1 MKARRLVFVGV
12 ILITLWIIA
21 SSVYAAQYS
30 LGDDR
35 DVNILGSLSNQ
46 VQWGRAGDHYDTQPG
61 FQQWLTSFQLMM
73 DFNLGQ
79 DTSAY
84 LSGIGTI
91 DWAYDINGSDDDW
104 KDKGFDD
111 SRDNLYFDD
120 EWWQLLSEA
129 HVTYAPGQ
137 FMFRVGKQLVKW
149 GEMEGSTVL
158 DQINPTDDRR
168 GFGDVE
174 FETYN
179 IAIPMIRAE
188 YWPDI
193 YTDLFSAPNLQFLF
207 IPNTPF
213 IHSTPEYGMHFSN
226 REGGI
231 YALDYVYEGE
241 RWGRNDF
248 DIDEP
253 DDWDSDHFEYGIK
266 LSGQIKGSIFSL
278 VGFYG
283 RENSPALNYDYK
295 TMGSPV
301 TPYFGY
307 AEDTWRKDI
316 PNFPVYNQRDDD
328 GNGIGNYLLMG
339 EYPRQKF
346 VGTSLSTELS
356 PLKISAIG
364 GTAPLL
370 RLESRYDI
378 DKTFVDDNFA
388 NEYIEYYMDNW
399 SSSFSPDLSLL
410 GDPFVESD
418 YWVNGIS
425 LEQKIKLSWL
435 QSSYFFVQF
444 EYTQSNVMDHDPDW
458 SFKEQ
463 SESYYAYISTSYF
476 SGKLVPAFFFQRV
489 VDAPGVDGTADL
501 YWPGV
506 YYYWSSNLNFYVGTG
521 FFEGEGADPIRHKD
535 YAVFKVTY
543 NF

>member
-1 MKARRLVFVGV
+1 MKKRRFALVGV
-12 ILITLWIIA
+12 VFMALSIIA
-21 SSVYAAQYS
+21 SSTFAAQYS
-30 LGDDR
+30 LGDDS

-46 VQWGRAGDHYDTQPG
+46 FQYGIGDDEYDTQPG

-79 DTSAY
+79 DLSAY
-84 LSGIGTI
+84 LSGIATV
-91 DWAYDINGSDDDW
+91 DWAYNINENNDDW
-104 KDKGFDD
+104 KDKNFDESD
-111 SRDNLYFDD
+111 ENLYFDD

-129 HVTYAPGQ
+129 HVTYSPGK
-137 FMFRVGKQLVKW
+137 FLFRVGKQIVKW
-149 GEMEGSTVL
+149 GEMEGSVVL

-174 FETYN
+174 FETAT

-193 YTDLFSAPNLQFLF
+193 YTDVFSAPNIQFLF
-207 IPNTPF
+207 IPNTPYLP
-213 IHSTPEYGMHFSN
+213 STPESGGYFGSDV
-226 REGGI
+226 GGI
-231 YALDYVYEGE
+231 YAYDYAEDGE
-241 RWGRNDF
+241 RWGRNEY
-248 DIDEP
+248 DIDDP
-253 DDWDSDHFEYGIK
+253 DDMDSDYFEYGLK
-266 LSGQIKGSIFSL
+266 LSTQIKGSILSL

-283 RENSPALNYDYK
+283 RENSPALTFDYE
-295 TMGSPV
+295 TPGSPV
-301 TPYFGY
+301 LPYLGYTEDTFTGWDPTYTYPIY
-307 AEDTWRKDI
+307 AE
-316 PNFPVYNQRDDD
+316 YDDD
-328 GNGIGNYLLMG
+328 GNGIGNYLLTG

-346 VGTSLSTELS
+346 VGASLSTELS

-388 NEYIEYYMDNW
+388 NDYLDYYYTW
-399 SSSFSPDLSLL
+399 YAPDFSLL

-425 LEQKIKLSWL
+425 LEQKVKLPWL
-435 QSSYFFVQF
+435 QKAYFFLSF
-444 EYTQSNVMDHDPDW
+444 EYTQSKVMDYDSDW

-463 SESYYAYISTSYF
+463 SESYLGYISTSYF
-476 SGKLVPAFFFQRV
+476 SGKFAPELYWQRV

-506 YYYWSSNLNFYVGTG
+506 YYYWSSSLNFYVGAG
-521 FFEGEGADPIRHKD
+521 LFEGEGADPITNKD
-535 YAVFKVTY
+535 YAVFKVNY
-543 NF
+543 SF